1 MLLASASSKRL
12 QSSGKMIFQRFLS
25 ASLLAIALLF
35 FADGLYSVPV
45 VTTQQTTSKKP
56 IRFFYVCP
64 MHPDVQSKQAGKCP
78 KCKMK
83 LEKKQVHFPA
93 AADQ

>member
-1 MLLASASSKRL
+1 MNFHRFWSAP
-12 QSSGKMIFQRFLS
+12 
-25 ASLLAIALLF
+25 LLAIALLF
-35 FADGLYSVPV
+35 PIEDLYSVPV
-45 VTTQQTTSKKP
+45 VTTQQTTSKKS

-83 LEKKQVHFPA
+83 LEKKQVQPPA